1 MPTLQ
6 ETIYPRL
13 KSVVSPQ
20 DLERVYTPTPEEC
33 ALAAQLTQDAV
44 AYLGFLIYL
53 KTFQRLGYFV
63 RLHAVPDSIVRHIAQ
78 CVDRTD
84 QIPQLP
90 AYDHAGSSRR
100 HQARIRAYRGV
111 KPFGAGGLQ
120 VIQRA
125 IADAANHTEQLDDLI
140 NRAIEELLRQ
150 YYELPGFTTLLKEAQ
165 RQRAKTYTT
174 FYQQV
179 LTALTPERQALLDA
193 LFVVPSP
200 TDRSAWD
207 QLKDPT
213 GRPTLTH
220 LGDMADRL
228 AWFDPYQDLI
238 PIVAGFPDAKRQHFA
253 TEAMAYDRAIMVD
266 MKPPRRY
273 TLACAFLASHYART
287 LDDLTEMFIKRIRAI
302 QHDAKEALQTYGR
315 QHQAR
320 TDALVTAL
328 RDVVVRYQQEGS
340 AETRFAAIDA
350 VLHGRSATLLQDCE
364 AHLTYA
370 GNNFA
375 PFLWQFYRSHRATVF
390 RLLTLL
396 PLRAASQ
403 DTALM
408 QALAFLLAHARSKG
422 DWVSIT
428 RNDEPALDLS
438 WIPVGWWRLVTDLP
452 TRDQVPQRVNRRH
465 FEACVVSQLLT
476 TLHTGDLYVVGA
488 DRFGDPLPRLCSW
501 DEYHARIAAYGEQ
514 LGIPVDPDTF
524 VATQQCWLA
533 TIAATTDQA
542 FPANDQ
548 VKLVDGRPVIRRY
561 RRQAH
566 PPGLAD
572 LKRQLEARQTPRS
585 ILDALAYTNHWL
597 NWTASFGPLSGF
609 ESKIEDP
616 LERYLAAVFC
626 YGCQLGPSATARA
639 LGTLDRRQITW
650 VDQHHISED
659 HLDQAIQGF
668 INAYQ
673 RCSLPRLWGN
683 RTHASIDG
691 TKWEV

>member
-13 KSVVSPQ
+13 KSVVSSQ

-476 TLHTGDLYVVGA
+476 A
-488 DRFGDPLPRLCSW
+488 LPGFRTSQSHCYSRLNTA
-501 DEYHARIAAYGEQ
+501 E
-514 LGIPVDPDTF
+514 
-524 VATQQCWLA
+524 
-533 TIAATTDQA
+533 
-542 FPANDQ
+542 
-548 VKLVDGRPVIRRY
+548 LVYSPY
-561 RRQAH
+561 
-566 PPGLAD
+566 
-572 LKRQLEARQTPRS
+572 
-585 ILDALAYTNHWL
+585 
-597 NWTASFGPLSGF
+597 
-609 ESKIEDP
+609 
-616 LERYLAAVFC
+616 
-626 YGCQLGPSATARA
+626 PS
-639 LGTLDRRQITW
+639 LC
-650 VDQHHISED
+650 ED
-659 HLDQAIQGF
+659 HLT
-668 INAYQ
+668 
-673 RCSLPRLWGN
+673 CSRRHQPCKSPSSFLTPTSVVLRKHDWSK
-683 RTHASIDG
+683 RSSRASLG
-691 TKWEV
+691 TKLPLALASRPTAPRPNASSSAIVRRATPRWTITATATPTNSMSLYGTGSSQPVGLLLTPQVIPSRRPSLSSGT